1 MNRAELFF
9 KLVDVVY
16 HRSQNCIRYDDVLSV
31 FDLPY
36 GDDPLQKLD
45 IYYKNTAE
53 KLPVLFNIHG
63 GGFVAG
69 DKKHRLSIG
78 HIFANSGWFVVNI
91 NHRLSPKNFFPDP
104 LVDCF
109 LALNMLNKLSNQY
122 NIDLNNVVL
131 TGDSSGGYF
140 AVHMIAA
147 MNNPDLYNRLNLPI
161 CNIKPTGVM
170 GLFGPYDLL
179 TAVNS
184 KIPFGMVRSV
194 VESFLGIK
202 TDKEFNC
209 LKTYKYLNDMAPAS
223 YVNNLWCPT
232 LLIYA
237 KQDFFCTGH
246 AEILY
251 DKLKESG
258 VYVTEVHSTQPKDNH
273 CYHLAYKKEASKI
286 AFAKMQ
292 TFLSMIKAGG
302 PTETD
307 INNNKNEIRID

>member
-9 KLVDVVY
+9 KLVDVIY
-16 HRSQNCIRYDDVLSV
+16 HRSQNCITYNDVLSV
-31 FDLPY
+31 LDLPY
-36 GDDPLQKLD
+36 GNDPLQKVDL
-45 IYYKNTAE
+45 YYKNSAD
-53 KLPVLFNIHG
+53 KMPVLLNIHG

-78 HIFANSGWFVVNI
+78 HIFANTGWFVVNV

-104 LVDCF
+104 LIDCF
-109 LALNMLNKLSNQY
+109 SALNFLNQLSKKY

-140 AVHMIAA
+140 AVHMVAA
-147 MNNPDLYNRLNLPI
+147 INNPELYNRLNLPKSD
-161 CNIKPTGVM
+161 IKPTGVM

-202 TDKEFNC
+202 TDKQFNC
-209 LKTYKYLNDMAPAS
+209 LKEYTYLNDMAPAS
-223 YVNNLWCPT
+223 YVNNKWCPT

-251 DKLKESG
+251 DKLKENG
-258 VYVTEVHSTQPKDNH
+258 VYVSEVHSSSPKDNH
-273 CYHLAYKKEASKI
+273 CYHLAYKKKASII
-286 AFAKMQ
+286 AFNKMQ
-292 TFLSMIKAGG
+292 EFLHMIKSGG
-302 PTETD
+302 PTESD
-307 INNNKNEIRID
+307 ILSNIAEIRID